1 MHTIIYYTFRLTLC
15 KDDRIIHVMNDMKF
29 TTAGDYMRMQPQ
41 EIIKHLEADNS
52 RLAKEEVLLEAM
64 QEGLDEFF
72 EGVRMAL
79 DPLVTFGVKQVP
91 ESDNE
96 WTGQGLDWDSFKVLA
111 NQLINR
117 ELTGH
122 AARDAIALARSV
134 ATTEQW
140 NGFYRRVLI
149 KDLRCGMSEKTV
161 NKVAKEFPQYAVP
174 IFGCQLAHD
183 GANHP
188 KKMTGMKQIEV
199 KLDGVRV
206 LAVCRS
212 GKVELFS
219 RNGKQFHNFPHIIAE
234 IEAVLAAK
242 PAPYDCVLDGEV
254 MSADFQDLMKQLQR
268 KDGKKATDAVLHLF
282 DFIPLVDFLK
292 GSWDKKQT
300 DRSNYVK
307 YWVLE
312 NEDLLEHVTAC
323 EWEDVDLST
332 TEGNTRFVELNKAAV
347 DGGYEGVMIKD
358 VDAIYTCKRS
368 HAWLKAKPFIEVT
381 LEVVDVEEGTG
392 RNEGRLGAIVCEGI
406 DDGKD
411 SRVNVGCG
419 FTDVHRDDYWN
430 SRDALIGHLVEV
442 RADAV
447 TQNQDGTYSLR
458 FPRFKTFRG
467 FEPGEK
473 I

>member
-1 MHTIIYYTFRLTLC
+1 
-15 KDDRIIHVMNDMKF
+15 
-29 TTAGDYMRMQPQ
+29 MRTQPQ
-41 EIIKHLEADNS
+41 EIIARLEADNS
-52 RLAKEEVLLEAM
+52 KLAKQAIVLEAM
-64 QEGLDEFF
+64 EEGLDEFF
-72 EGVRMAL
+72 EGITMAL

-91 ESDNE
+91 TRSDVL
-96 WTGQGLDWDSFKVLA
+96 TGQGLDWATFKVLA

-122 AARDAIALARSV
+122 AARDAIELAMSV

-161 NKVAKEFPQYAVP
+161 NKVAKDFPQYAVP
-174 IFGCQLAHD
+174 VFTCSLAHD
-183 GANHP
+183 SANHE
-188 KKMTGMKQIEV
+188 KKMVGEKQIEI

-206 LAVCRS
+206 ITIIQ
-212 GKVELFS
+212 GDKVEMFS
-219 RNGKQFHNFPHIIAE
+219 RNGKQFHNFGHIIE
-234 IEAVLAAK
+234 ELETVIKDHPV
-242 PAPYDCVLDGEV
+242 PYPLVLDGEV
-254 MSADFQDLMKQLQR
+254 MSANFQDLMKQVHR
-268 KDGKKATDAVLHLF
+268 KDGKQSTDAVLHLF
-282 DFIPLVDFLK
+282 DTIPLGCFK
-292 GSWDKKQT
+292 AGSWDKPQSFRSAITKAWVEQHESVLQHVSALDWETVNLDSKQGQ
-300 DRSNYVK
+300 
-307 YWVLE
+307 E
-312 NEDLLEHVTAC
+312 
-323 EWEDVDLST
+323 
-332 TEGNTRFVELNKAAV
+332 RFVELNKQAV

-358 VDAIYTCKRS
+358 VDAPYECKRT

-392 RNEGRLGAIVCEGI
+392 RNEGRLGAVVCSGE
-406 DDGKD
+406 DDGKNI
-411 SRVNVGCG
+411 RVNVGSG
-419 FTDVHRDDYWN
+419 FTDDNRSVFWSD
-430 SRDALIGHLVEV
+430 RDALIGQLVEV